1 MEMDINLYDKCSRE
15 SNDKIRQQGADREAA
30 ANKWQM
36 ILNSALSN
44 GIPIET
50 L

>member
-15 SNDKIRQQGADREAA
+15 SNDRARQKEQEREAA
-30 ANKWQM
+30 ANRWQS

>member
-1 MEMDINLYDKCSRE
+1 MDISLYDKCSRE
-15 SNDKIRQQGADREAA
+15 SNDRTRQKEAERTDA
-30 ANKWQM
+30 ANRWQT
-36 ILNSALSN
+36 ILNTALAN